1 MKKVIFILSS
11 IILILSLTSCK
22 TTFDGYSY
30 NIDDA
35 RKQEASYYEK
45 YDYIFTVEDDGFFVD
60 FLICGR
66 QLRIVKF
73 DTKKQSNTTLYQIKS
88 KSTFLIAEALSCS
101 EAEDA
106 WTKTGNFPFQ
116 VEWLITEKDI
126 ESGKGF
132 EFTYN
137 NTECL
142 LQYSILPNG

>member
-1 MKKVIFILSS
+1 MKKTIC
-11 IILILSLTSCK
+11 LILSFVFLISITSCS

-45 YDYIFTVEDDGFFVD
+45 CDYIFTVEDAGYFVD
-60 FLICGR
+60 FLICGG

-73 DTKKQSNTTLYQIKS
+73 DTKEQSNTLLYQIKS

-101 EAEDA
+101 KSEVG
-106 WTKTGNFPFQ
+106 WTKTGKFPFQ
-116 VEWLITEKDI
+116 VEWMITEKDI
-126 ESGKGF
+126 ESAEGF

-142 LQYSILPNG
+142 LQYRILTNG